1 MNLERLDIVQ
11 LIENNPL
18 EKLSNHYQT
27 QLLDRIKETF
37 SDSDQQLFIASF
49 YCYLKY
55 DCKTD
60 FIIDMDDIW
69 KWLGFSRRDHCKRV
83 VEKHFTNDIDYK
95 ILLPQIGEQVHGG
108 HNKEK
113 TLMNVETFKSLCLL
127 ANTERSKSIRKYYY
141 KLEQLLHGLL
151 EEQANELQK
160 QLEEQKTLV
169 EEQEKRIKLLEN
181 KPETEGFCT
190 KPGYIYLTK
199 DTSSVG
205 SYKIG
210 LCDNPVKRL
219 TTLNISSSQ
228 KTLGFVGV
236 FKCKNMKSA
245 EKIIHVLLEPFKIK
259 KRNDESTRFDSSA
272 WFYFPNDID
281 INYAIHIIKK
291 SIGITD
297 NYDFLDYNLFKI
309 YAEKL
314 PLEIVD
320 NDQKTKKY
328 TNSNFLTHPNKLS
341 QYNGVSWCIKNNKW
355 ASRIGYDNKIIFLGV
370 YTTEVEAA
378 VVYND
383 YASYLNKT
391 QNTNYQLNEI
401 EDYISNPRDIL
412 EENYK
417 NKYENKT
424 SSFNGVYFIRSKGI
438 FEASIQYKKKS
449 FKLIKNELDLEC
461 AKVYNEQAL
470 YFNNNFKTNY
480 KLNDITNF
488 ITVEKNHISEL
499 EITKKQRYSRFTGV
513 TIRNDSGKFRA
524 YIKYNRKV
532 INCGTFKD
540 EIDAAKAYNLKA
552 EELNKLETTKI
563 KYELNNLEF

>member
-1 MNLERLDIVQ
+1 MTHERLDIVQ

-27 QLLDRIKETF
+27 ELLDRIKETF
-37 SDSDQQLFIASF
+37 NDSDQQLFISSF

-60 FIIDMDDIW
+60 FIINMDDVW
-69 KWLGFSRRDHCKRV
+69 KWLGFSRKDPCKRII
-83 VEKHFTNDIDYK
+83 EKHFTNHTDYK
-95 ILLPQIGEQVHGG
+95 ILLHNSVEQVHGG
-108 HNKEK
+108 QNKEK
-113 TLMNVETFKSLCLL
+113 IVMNVETFKSLCLL
-127 ANTERSKSIRKYYY
+127 ANTERSKSVRKYYY

-151 EEQANELQK
+151 EEQANELKNRLEEKNK
-160 QLEEQKTLV
+160 QLEEQEKTI
-169 EEQEKRIKLLEN
+169 RLLEN
-181 KPETEGFCT
+181 KPETEGFCS
-190 KPGYIYLTK
+190 KNGYIYLLK
-199 DTSSVG
+199 DTSSIG

-210 LCDNPVKRL
+210 LCENPNIRL

-228 KTLGFVGV
+228 KSLEMIGV
-236 FKCKNMKSA
+236 FKCNNMKSA
-245 EKIIHVLLEPFKIK
+245 EKTIHVILDPFRIK
-259 KRNDESTRFDSSA
+259 KRNE
-272 WFYFPNDID
+272 WFYFPNDHEV
-281 INYAIHIIKK
+281 NYAVHIIKK
-291 SIGITD
+291 SIQITN
-297 NYDFLDYNLFKI
+297 NYDFLDYNSFKN
-309 YAEKL
+309 YAENL
-314 PLEIVD
+314 PIEEID
-320 NDQKTKKY
+320 KEYKPEKY
-328 TNSNFLTHPNKLS
+328 TNANFIKRTGKLS

-355 ASRIGYDNKIIFLGV
+355 ASRIGYDNKTIFLGI
-370 YTTEVEAA
+370 YTTEDEAA

-383 YASYLNKT
+383 YAIYLNKT
-391 QNTNYQLNEI
+391 VNTNYQLNEI
-401 EDYISNPRDIL
+401 EDYTPNPRDIP

-449 FKLIKNELDLEC
+449 FKLIKNECDIEC

-470 YFNNNFKTNY
+470 YFNTHFKTNY
-480 KLNDITNF
+480 KLNDISDF

-540 EIDAAKAYNLKA
+540 EIDAARSYNLKA

-563 KYELNNLEF
+563 KYELNNLEL

>member
-1 MNLERLDIVQ
+1 MSIIKIPIDIKT
-11 LIENNPL
+11 LIQTSSIQIYDKN
-18 EKLSNHYQT
+18 KLIDK
-27 QLLDRIKETF
+27 LKEHFTEEE
-37 SDSDQQLFIASF
+37 QKLYVANLFI
-49 YCYLKY
+49 YLNY
-55 DCKTD
+55 HHVND
-60 FIIDMDDIW
+60 FVVNLDNVW
-69 KWLGFSRRDHCKRV
+69 KFIGFSNKANGKRLL
-83 VEKHFTNDIDYK
+83 KQHFTENKDYK
-95 ILLPQIGEQVHGG
+95 IVFIRSDENPENTNLGGRPQETIML
-108 HNKEK
+108 NI
-113 TLMNVETFKSLCLL
+113 NTFKKLCLKS
-127 ANTERSKSIRKYYY
+127 NTDNADKIHDYYI
-141 KLEQLLHGLL
+141 KLEMVY
-151 EEQANELQK
+151 NELMK
-160 QLEEQKTLV
+160 EQLEEKNKQL

-190 KPGYIYLTK
+190 KSGYIYLIN
-199 DTSSVG
+199 DTSSTG

-210 LCDNPVKRL
+210 LCDNPDKRL

-228 KTLGFVGV
+228 KTLEFVGV

-259 KRNDESTRFDSSA
+259 KRNE
-272 WFYFPNDID
+272 WFYFSDKYEM
-281 INYAIHIIKK
+281 NYAIHIIKK

-297 NYDFLDYNLFKI
+297 NYDFIDHELFKI
-309 YAEKL
+309 YAENL
-314 PLEIVD
+314 PIEEID
-320 NDQKTKKY
+320 KDQKTKKY

-355 ASRIGYDNKIIFLGV
+355 ASRIGYDNKTIFLGV
-370 YTTEVEAA
+370 YTTEIEAA

-401 EDYISNPRDIL
+401 EDYIPNPRDIL

-480 KLNDITNF
+480 KLNDIPDF
-488 ITVEKNHISEL
+488 ITIEKNHISDL

-524 YIKYNRKV
+524 YIKNNGK
-532 INCGTFKD
+532 IIHCGTFKD
-540 EIDAAKAYNLKA
+540 EIDAAKAYNIKA
-552 EELNKLETTKI
+552 EELNQLETTKI